1 VPVKENYQFWN
12 IWSRRSAR
20 MRSLAVILLLFS
32 SGFVA
37 KSRGLECYD
46 GACGMGTAF
55 GLNGPCSDDAY
66 PRLKNIACP
75 TVATKCVKMVG
86 YDNSRLFRWFTCA
99 APEWN
104 KFGIGCSDR
113 TDEAKAHSHSD
124 SFANVEV
131 CLCDTPLCNAGSKKV
146 FTTFLAVVLFS
157 LSTLII

>member
-32 SGFVA
+32 SGLGGT
-37 KSRGLECYD
+37 KSRNLECYE
-46 GACGMGTAF
+46 GNCGEGL

-66 PRLKNIACP
+66 PRLKKIACRSD
-75 TVATKCVKMVG
+75 ATKCVKMVG
-86 YDNSRLFRWFTCA
+86 YENSTPVQLFTCA
-99 APEWN
+99 TPEMD

-113 TDEAKAHSHSD
+113 TDEANSRSHSD
-124 SFANVEV
+124 RYANVEA
-131 CLCDTPLCNAGSKKV
+131 CLCDTPFCNTGSKKV